1 MIHHVCHPRE
11 DRIMAQGEIADTY
24 NIRCN
29 FLEALSIRQSI
40 PFEWRAKLMSQ
51 FSGDPTLKHEFI
63 INIKRF
69 NILNSGPKQWYS
81 EWVKKVQTP
90 FNRAESW
97 QRELG
102 VLPLQKP
109 PDWEKVFVIPYKST
123 RETKLQAFVFKVLY
137 RLTPCNKHLH
147 TLRIKDSH
155 KCSFCDEVDTIT
167 HFFCECHT
175 VRAFWSGL
183 KSWCSQYLDIALD
196 RLSMPEILLGVT
208 RKVAGAKVMNW
219 LIIQAKFYIQKRK
232 LFHQANVALA
242 GFLAEVRLKLFNEKQ
257 MCLMENKTQKFR
269 VWKRMYK
276 ILE

>member
-1 MIHHVCHPRE
+1 M
-11 DRIMAQGEIADTY
+11 GEESADT
-24 NIRCN
+24 
-29 FLEALSIRQSI
+29 LQ
-40 PFEWRAKLMSQ
+40 Q
-51 FSGDPTLKHEFI
+51 G
-63 INIKRF
+63 
-69 NILNSGPKQWYS
+69 
-81 EWVKKVQTP
+81 
-90 FNRAESW
+90 
-97 QRELG
+97 RELAKG
-102 VLPLQKP
+102 TWSSAITKTSRLGEGFCYPVQVHQRNKVTGLCLQG
-109 PDWEKVFVIPYKST
+109 FVSVN
-123 RETKLQAFVFKVLY
+123 ALY
-137 RLTPCNKHLH
+137 KHLH